1 MKQARAT
8 SFITLVRDVYD
19 LFMDIGHVLVC
30 KLSVLFEI
38 QYDSHWYSFWTENHD
53 GNLKVVWLTAY
64 FSDARVRKQ
73 VALYDGVPREV
84 ISTSGSGFQVSL

>member
-53 GNLKVVWLTAY
+53 GNLKVVWLTPI
-64 FSDARVRKQ
+64 FQTHV
-73 VALYDGVPREV
+73 
-84 ISTSGSGFQVSL
+84 SGNRWRYTTEFQGK